1 MRADPGALDDMQ
13 EPLGPGQRAR
23 HELLNRNALRLLK
36 LVNTLL
42 DFSRIQAGRVV
53 AAYRPTDLALLTKG
67 LASAFAGAIEKAGL
81 VFKVQVQN
89 LGEPVFVDHDMWE
102 KVVLNLLSNAFKF
115 TFEGEIELRLQKRG
129 KFAHLTVLDTG
140 IGIPAAELPNLF
152 QRFHRVDGRTYEGSG
167 IGLALVSELVKL
179 HGGTVSVK
187 SEPGVGS
194 AFEVSIPLGSFAP
207 AGAPGEAR
215 QGSVGH
221 RSSAPSLC

>member
-1 MRADPGALDDMQ
+1 MQ